1 MRKALALTTLLLCFI
16 LSTNVFSQTNAS
28 LSGTVTDTLDAVL
41 PGVTVT
47 VTNSDTGVV
56 TTALSNNAGT
66 YSFPSLMAG
75 TYTVTAELEDFQKQI
90 FTDVELQASG
100 QRRLNFTLEV
110 AAIATQVEVTSSAKE
125 IVLESS
131 SSVGDV
137 LSEETMEEL
146 PQVNRNALDLV
157 KVMSGVVLTDN
168 TIFNANE
175 SSFAGVGANG
185 INIQRDGVTVNDVR
199 WPTGLNAAT
208 RVNPDLVGEFRMI
221 LAPVD
226 AEAGRGNAQLQ
237 ITTKSGTNKYHGSL
251 VWNAQNTAIDPNTWE
266 QNRVGAAPPWRN
278 QHQYTISVGGPIVKN
293 KTFFFAMYDGQVAK
307 MRSDMNLQTLTP
319 CAQRG
324 VFRFY
329 DNWNNGNALQLLEK
343 GSTPRYA
350 SVNFAGDPIPP
361 PALRATMVDQ
371 NGDPI
376 LDPLDPNYVEPYEP
390 HNGIMRY
397 ASVWGPITN
406 LDTLDSDCSNLE
418 IAGVP
423 FSESPDWV
431 NPDPWDTN
439 RPVRDPSGFID
450 YFIGTLYPTN
460 NYEKGDGLNTAG
472 YKYART
478 LKGADNRFGI
488 GEDTYRKQFNVRIDH
503 ILTDAHR
510 LSGSWSYERDDAD
523 NNFFQTPDGFGGH
536 TFRKPMVLTANLIST
551 LRPNL
556 LNEFRFGNSRTG
568 TNSSAAYN
576 NPIDNAGEKVREI
589 YRSLGMV
596 TADGQ
601 EVVVGPGMGAF
612 TWAADSQNGNFYGG
626 RGNLAAAISDTSP
639 RWTLGDTLTW
649 SRGSHSM
656 RFGVE
661 FRRQSSEVHEQW
673 TGNFWVGHNPW
684 PYIHGGE
691 GSVATPNTFSHVVGN
706 LAGAGGNTGNQRALR
721 DLLVFQTGSGDRI
734 HQWRY
739 VNNIT
744 DTDFNDP
751 VAESA
756 MVRDTIQK
764 EFSLFFKDD
773 WKVTSNLTLNL
784 GLRYDY
790 FGVPHLRNGMTTG
803 LFTNQTVGGNA
814 LFGPTIG
821 FENWFVSGATAD
833 PTALVAL
840 QSIGP
845 GGLNQDLQLYS
856 ADTNNIGPAIGFAYQ
871 LPWFGKGK
879 TTFRGGYQISYIGM
893 VGNFATFESAAG
905 RAPGL
910 SYLNTY
916 RGVPAGSTYLGFKDL
931 GSFNGIPLPE
941 DVTPGFAVF
950 TLYDRQQNI
959 ASFASDYKHPYVQ
972 NITVAL
978 TRQMTSNLTVDL
990 RYIGTLTR
998 KNFSSLNLNMPNF
1011 LTNGLLQAFNEVRKG
1026 ENPQLLDDLMAGLVL
1041 GGGVS
1046 TPIGGGITA
1055 GEALRASAGRASTLP
1070 AFAPGWF
1077 QSFNTM
1083 LANGDYDGLANALN
1097 VLALPGGQPG
1107 EYIEING
1114 FPVNFIKASPQFN
1127 DATLYTNQGH
1137 SNYHS
1142 FQAQVTL
1149 RPTYGVNVQ
1158 STYTWSRN
1166 LGISP
1171 SGTVTDPTDIW
1182 KDYTLLPAHRAHNW
1196 VTYGGFEL
1204 PLGPGKQFGTD
1215 ATGVLARVMEG
1226 WQASWITNVTSGGP
1240 LSITAG
1246 NMLYANGVPDVVN
1259 EGFDFNAVDVYWPE
1273 GEDAGNYFGNR
1284 YVIASS
1290 PNEEYS
1296 LGSDPVCHTQS
1307 IVHSSIANRCTL
1319 NAVMD
1324 TESGNVVLRH
1334 PLPGLQGNFGQNRL
1348 TAITRWSVDMA
1359 LSKSVQLTEGK
1370 TFRVRVDASNI
1381 FNHPFPSGALGF
1393 TGTRIVFPTNPSTA
1407 ITGGT
1412 FGAFPYKVGGRT
1424 FQFMARFDF

>member
-1 MRKALALTTLLLCFI
+1 MRKILTAATLLLCLT
-16 LSTNVFSQTNAS
+16 LSADVFSQTSAS
-28 LSGTVTDTLDAVL
+28 LSGTVADSSEAVL
-41 PGVTVT
+41 PGVMITA
-47 VTNSDTGVV
+47 TNNATGVESTSFSNDTG
-56 TTALSNNAGT
+56 A

-75 TYTVTAELEDFQKQI
+75 TYTVSAELPEFQKQI
-90 FTDVELQASG
+90 FTDVVLQASG

-110 AAIATQVEVTSSAKE
+110 SEIATTVEVTFTAKDL
-125 IVLESS
+125 VLESS

-137 LSEETMEEL
+137 LDEDAMEEL

-175 SSFAGVGANG
+175 TSFAGVGANG

-237 ITTKSGTNKYHGSL
+237 ITTKSGSNEYHGSL
-251 VWNAQNTAIDPNTWE
+251 VWNAQNTVLDPNTWE
-266 QNRVGAAPPWRN
+266 QNRVGGAPPWRN
-278 QHQYTISVGGPIVKN
+278 QHQYTISAGGPIVKN
-293 KTFFFAMYDGQVAK
+293 KTFFFAMFDGQIAK
-307 MRSDMNLQTLTP
+307 MRTDMNLQTMTP

-324 VFRFY
+324 VFRFF
-329 DNWNNGNALQLLEK
+329 DNWNSGNALQLLAL
-343 GSTPRYA
+343 GSTPRYKA
-350 SVNFAGDPIPP
+350 VDLAGNIIAP
-361 PALRATMVDQ
+361 PAALPSMVEGQ
-371 NGDPI
+371 NPDGTYI
-376 LDPLDPNYVEPYEP
+376 LAEGAEP

-406 LDTLDSDCSNLE
+406 LDTLAPDCSNLE
-418 IAGVP
+418 IGGVP

-431 NPDPWDTN
+431 NPDPWDVN

-450 YFIGTLYPTN
+450 YFMGTLYETN
-460 NYEKGDGLNTAG
+460 NYERGDGLNTAG
-472 YKYART
+472 YKYPRT

-488 GEDTYRKQFNVRIDH
+488 GEDTYRKQINVRIDH
-503 ILTDAHR
+503 IITNEHR
-510 LSGSWSYERDDAD
+510 LSGSWSWERDDAD

-536 TFRKPMVLTANLIST
+536 NFRKPMVLTASLTST
-551 LRPNL
+551 IRPTL
-556 LNEFRFGNSRTG
+556 LNEFRFGMSRTG
-568 TNSSAAYN
+568 TNGFAAYN
-576 NPIDNAGEKVREI
+576 NPDNNTGEKVREI

-601 EVVVGPGMGAF
+601 EVVVGPGMGEF

-626 RGNLAAAISDTSP
+626 RGNLAASIADTSP
-639 RWTLGDTLTW
+639 RWTLGDTMTW
-649 SRGSHSM
+649 MRGRHSI
-656 RFGVE
+656 RFGGE
-661 FRRQSSEVHEQW
+661 FRRQSSEVREMW

-691 GSVATPNTFSHVVGN
+691 GSVATPNTFDHVVGN
-706 LAGAGGNTGNQRALR
+706 LAGAGGNSGNQRALR

-739 VNNIT
+739 INNIN
-744 DTDFNDP
+744 DTVFNDP
-751 VAESA
+751 LTESA

-773 WKVTSNLTLNL
+773 WKVTNNLTLNL
-784 GLRYDY
+784 GVRYDY
-790 FGVPHLRNGMTTG
+790 FGVPHQRNGMTTG
-803 LFTNQTVGGNA
+803 LVAGQTVGGDA
-814 LFGPTIG
+814 IFGPTIG
-821 FENWFVSGATAD
+821 FDNWFASGAAVD
-833 PTALVAL
+833 PTALVTL

-845 GGLNQDLQLYS
+845 GGPNSDLKLYS

-871 LPWFGKGK
+871 PPWFGKGK
-879 TTFRGGYQISYIGM
+879 TTIRGGYQISYIGM
-893 VGNFATFESAAG
+893 VGNFATIEAAAG

-916 RGVPAGSTYLGFKDL
+916 RDVPAGSAYLGFKDL
-931 GSFNGIPLPE
+931 GSLNGIPLPE
-941 DVTPGFAVF
+941 GVAPGFTEF

-959 ASFASDYKHPYVQ
+959 ASFASTYQHPYVQ
-972 NITVAL
+972 NITFAL
-978 TRQMTSNLTVDL
+978 TRNVTSNLVVDL

-1011 LTNGLLQAFNEVRKG
+1011 TTNGLLEAFDAARRG

-1041 GGGVS
+1041 GGGVFA
-1046 TPIGGGITA
+1046 PIGDGITA
-1055 GEALRASAGRASTLP
+1055 GEALRASSGRAWSLP

-1097 VLALPGGQPG
+1097 ILALPGGQPG

-1127 DATLYTNQGH
+1127 NATLYTNQGH

-1149 RPTYGVNVQ
+1149 RPTRGVNFQ
-1158 STYTWSRN
+1158 STYTLSKN

-1171 SGTVTDPTDIW
+1171 SGTVTDPSNIW
-1182 KDYTLLPAHRAHNW
+1182 VDYTLLPSDRTHNW
-1196 VTYGGFEL
+1196 VTYGGYEL
-1204 PLGPGKQFGTD
+1204 PVGPGKQYFSGT
-1215 ATGVLARVMEG
+1215 TGIIARLIEG
-1226 WQASWITNVTSGGP
+1226 WQTSWIFNVTSGGP
-1240 LSITAG
+1240 MSITAN
-1246 NMLYANGVPDVVN
+1246 NMLYANGVPDEVN
-1259 EGFDFNAVDVYWPE
+1259 EGFDFGSVGVHWPS
-1273 GEDAGNYFGNR
+1273 GADSGNYFGDR
-1284 YVIASS
+1284 YMNVV
-1290 PNEEYS
+1290 
-1296 LGSDPVCHTQS
+1296 DPVCSNDAIIDPS
-1307 IVHSSIANRCTL
+1307 IQGRCTL
-1319 NAVMD
+1319 DAVMD

-1334 PLPGLQGNFGQNRL
+1334 PLPGQQGSFGRSRL
-1348 TAITRWSVDMA
+1348 RAITRWNLDMA
-1359 LSKSVQLTEGK
+1359 LSKSVQVMEGK
-1370 TFRVRVDASNI
+1370 SFRIRVDASNI
-1381 FNHPFPSGALGF
+1381 LNHPFPSGGLGG
-1393 TGTRIVFPTNPSTA
+1393 TGTRIVFPTNPPTS
-1407 ITGGT
+1407 INSGT
-1412 FGAFPYKVGGRT
+1412 FGDFSYKVGGRT